1 MGWIASAKSART
13 SSCVR
18 GGSPT
23 SGAITPT
30 RSQYRRT
37 RVSAGLSGSSR
48 YGKYKAAS
56 GTGGVS
62 RRQPDRRKKQRRSR
76 DGTRAG
82 DSKLRA
88 ASEAS
93 RSSRKPN
100 PTGRRVDQ
108 SDDAERAACSRH
120 GELIAAFRC
129 TALLR
134 FALRDTRSVTR
145 RDAHARRKQ
154 QRQHQRHC
162 DDSAASGKLSAAL
175 RNVAERA
182 LTWLETG

>member
-1 MGWIASAKSART
+1 MDRIRQICAYEFVRARREPD
-13 SSCVR
+13 V
-18 GGSPT
+18 GSDHPYAIPVQEDPRKR
-23 SGAITPT
+23 GAIWQLEIREVQSRIGHGWSITAT
-30 RSQYRRT
+30 ARSPQE
-37 RVSAGLSGSSR
+37 
-48 YGKYKAAS
+48 AAS
-56 GTGGVS
+56 QS
-62 RRQPDRRKKQRRSR
+62 RRR
-76 DGTRAG
+76 RAG